1 MMSNKS
7 IRFLYFFVLSFI
19 TIQISYAQVIDP
31 KTLIELDPQKIE
43 ELKNTYQSTNS
54 SIDSL
59 NQLEIHSES
68 LEENRTIKDS
78 NNISGKKF
86 GYDFFSSMPTSLIAT
101 GDLPFPNEYKI
112 SLKDRLSIILS
123 GSIDKSFLLDVK
135 LDGTILF
142 PEIGSVSVIG
152 LSFEEVKKK
161 LSDIIK
167 LSYIGVDIDVSLQN
181 LSAKK
186 ITIVGAVKTPGTY
199 LVNPFSTITSVL
211 AYSGGI
217 SEIGSLRDIKL
228 IRNNKEVFSFD
239 LYDLL
244 IKGDRS
250 KDLTIEAGDTILIN
264 SASQFIEI
272 KGAVNRPAI
281 YEILEGETLEDIV
294 DFALGFEQTAN
305 QSNISMSFI
314 DLNESKIFKRNTNNI
329 KQDLKNVLTINVF
342 NYVNEEVSNIGVF
355 GAIEE
360 PGYYDIQKFKTL
372 EDLLNNLKF
381 VDVYPW
387 LAVLE
392 QFDKNELIRSSVLF
406 NLNDPNTYKSIQL
419 FPNSKVYFANL
430 NTRSFD
436 VSNETQKII
445 SEYSLTLNYKQESF
459 EFPVYGNYSVNS
471 FVNLLGIDMS
481 DVNNVATYLS
491 PLEDI
496 IINEDYKK
504 MQFVAKKYNTVSFRS
519 PSNNLIYVNVV
530 GAVDYEGRYVLN
542 NNSTL
547 EDLYQLIGNFKTHA
561 DKQAISLTRE
571 NIRTQQINAIKK
583 SKEELE
589 ILTLSSSLKGG
600 NIINQTLFSSDT
612 LLTDTTNLGRL
623 SGDFSP
629 KSLNSINTILNDG
642 DEIIVPVKSNNIN
655 VFGAVLNPITFQ
667 YSKKININSAIKLA
681 GGYLD
686 IADKRKIYV
695 IKKNGLIKK
704 GGRTFLFFRK
714 NILLEPGDS
723 IVVPIKITANSQLI
737 EEIIPITQILS
748 DLSFSAAALESLK
761 I

>member
-123 GSIDKSFLLDVK
+123 GSINKSFLLDVK

>member
-1 MMSNKS
+1 
-7 IRFLYFFVLSFI
+7 
-19 TIQISYAQVIDP
+19 
-31 KTLIELDPQKIE
+31 
-43 ELKNTYQSTNS
+43 
-54 SIDSL
+54 
-59 NQLEIHSES
+59 
-68 LEENRTIKDS
+68 
-78 NNISGKKF
+78 
-86 GYDFFSSMPTSLIAT
+86 
-101 GDLPFPNEYKI
+101 
-112 SLKDRLSIILS
+112 
-123 GSIDKSFLLDVK
+123 
-135 LDGTILF
+135 
-142 PEIGSVSVIG
+142 
-152 LSFEEVKKK
+152 
-161 LSDIIK
+161 
-167 LSYIGVDIDVSLQN
+167 
-181 LSAKK
+181 
-186 ITIVGAVKTPGTY
+186 
-199 LVNPFSTITSVL
+199 
-211 AYSGGI
+211 
-217 SEIGSLRDIKL
+217 
-228 IRNNKEVFSFD
+228 
-239 LYDLL
+239 
-244 IKGDRS
+244 
-250 KDLTIEAGDTILIN
+250 
-264 SASQFIEI
+264 
-272 KGAVNRPAI
+272 
-281 YEILEGETLEDIV
+281 
-294 DFALGFEQTAN
+294 
-305 QSNISMSFI
+305 
-314 DLNESKIFKRNTNNI
+314 
-329 KQDLKNVLTINVF
+329 
-342 NYVNEEVSNIGVF
+342 
-355 GAIEE
+355 
-360 PGYYDIQKFKTL
+360 
-372 EDLLNNLKF
+372 
-381 VDVYPW
+381 
-387 LAVLE
+387 
-392 QFDKNELIRSSVLF
+392 
-406 NLNDPNTYKSIQL
+406 
-419 FPNSKVYFANL
+419 L

-748 DLSFSAAALESLK
+748 DLSFSAAALQSLK